1 MDGPSFFPEAIRA
14 IAAGLREGG
23 YAHPRL
29 NRAEA
34 AIDHL
39 GRQLHGLGYV
49 RSGEIAD
56 SFTAA
61 LGELSAAHPLPEE
74 QRGTAVHRAVVHLE
88 AALEATAA
96 GILPAAS

>member
-1 MDGPSFFPEAIRA
+1 MDGPTFFPEAIRA

-23 YAHPRL
+23 CAHPHL

-49 RSGEIAD
+49 RGGEIAD
-56 SFTAA
+56 CFTAA

-74 QRGTAVHRAVVHLE
+74 ERGAPVHRAVVQLE
-88 AALEATAA
+88 GALDGTAA
-96 GILPAAS
+96 GILPAP